1 MSEVKFKWN
10 TKTKRLEFN
19 DGTPVGALPLNAALE
34 ARGKPRMKKHLQ
46 ETKQCAQRRVE
57 EAAALKL
64 RYGHA
69 TEFQKYNE
77 NFVKPNSPRH
87 RLGPTKPGVS
97 YRAGILD
104 TMED

>member
-10 TKTKRLEFN
+10 TETKRLEFR
-19 DGTPVGALPLNAALE
+19 DGTPVGSLPLNAALQ
-34 ARGKPRMKKHLQ
+34 ARGKPRMKKHLR
-46 ETKQCAQRRVE
+46 ETKQCVQRRIE
-57 EAAALKL
+57 DAEALRL
-64 RYGHA
+64 RYGRQ
-69 TEFQKYNE
+69 TKFQKGNE